1 MMEGDGQ
8 TQSARRPGLMAEKL
22 EREKQAEPPFWQQS
36 PEARGRELLRDIA
49 VAAFLTVLASAI
61 GVTWILSEE

>member
-1 MMEGDGQ
+1 
-8 TQSARRPGLMAEKL
+8 MAEKL